1 MSFVHLHVHSH
12 YSLLDGL
19 SKIDQLVEKAV
30 AHHMP
35 AVALTDHGVMYGA
48 IDFYQKCKKAGI
60 KPIIGVEAYLAPKSR
75 LDKQPANTRYFHITL
90 LAKNLEGYKN
100 LTKLITTA
108 QLDGYY
114 YKPRID
120 WELLTKHADGL
131 ICLSGCLKG
140 EIPQTIIHNDEQTA
154 AQTVE
159 KYIKLFGKDNFY
171 LEVQHHPGIPEQ
183 QQVNQIIYQLA
194 NTYNLKTV
202 ATNDVHYLESEDA
215 EAHDTL
221 ICLQTKSK
229 KFEKDRMS
237 YLRDD
242 FSFRSP
248 QRMKQDFRDHPE
260 SIATTLEIAEKCN
273 LEISTGQYLLP
284 RYELPTGITA
294 EKELAKLCEHGLTK
308 RYPGKEKD
316 QTILTRLEYELSIIN
331 KTGFASYFLIVQ
343 DFVNWAK
350 NNNIIVGPGRGS
362 AAGSIVAYLTN
373 ITNIDPLQYDLL
385 FERFLNP
392 DRISMPDIDLDF
404 ADTRRDEVIRYVEN
418 KYGHDHVAQIIT
430 FGTMAARVAVRDV
443 GRVLGVAYSYC
454 DQLAKLIP
462 MFTTL
467 DEAIRL
473 VPELKEKYANEDDA
487 RNIIDTARKLEGI
500 SRHTSTHACGV
511 VITPEPLV
519 NYLPLQYAASED
531 KTIVTQYSLH
541 AVEDLG
547 LLKMDFLGLKNLTLI
562 EAAIEIIEKI
572 YNKKID
578 IEKIPLGDEKT
589 FALLQSGDTTGVFQ
603 LESSGMRRYL
613 KALKPTE
620 LEDIIA
626 MVSLYR
632 PGPMEFIQDYI
643 DGKHG
648 KKKITYLEARLEPI
662 LSKTY
667 GIAVYQEQIM
677 EIARELAGFTYA
689 EADVLRK
696 AVGKKIKALLDT
708 QEKKMIEGM
717 IAHTISEKTAKKI
730 WEFILPFA
738 RYGFNRAHAACYAM
752 IAYQTAYLKANYP
765 TEFMAALLTSNQ
777 NNLDRISVEIDECKK
792 MKITVLPPDI
802 NESYSTFTVVASTIN
817 DASPRIRFGLKAI
830 KNVGLGVVKAI
841 IKERKENG
849 AYKNLEDLLYR
860 VHDKDLN
867 KKSLESLI
875 KTGTLDNL
883 GERGQMLANLD
894 SLLQYNKYA
903 KKDDGSKQTT
913 LFGLTKQQAPKLYMK
928 DSEPTPENIKLIWEK
943 ELLGLYITS
952 HPLKSLAPFLQKT
965 NVKEI
970 RQLTSSLNPPISIV
984 GVVDKVKRIITRKN
998 ESMVFTTMEDYT
1010 GSVEVI
1016 VFPSLYKTTHDIWQ
1030 EGNTLLVKGKIS
1042 NKDNEIKI
1050 LAEEARKL
1058 DLEQIKRTYAS
1069 TATTMAGNQTKIAQT
1084 SLQITHKNN
1093 HVYLEL
1099 PIRTK
1104 PKFIEELKKIFHAH
1118 PGEYKVL
1125 VLIKQNKKFKQIA
1138 TNFSI
1143 SYNEAVRKKIELVY
1157 AEYNA

>member
-19 SKIDQLVEKAV
+19 SKIDKLVEKAIDF
-30 AHHMP
+30 HMP

-60 KPIIGVEAYLAPKSR
+60 KPIIGVEAYLAPNSRFDKSSH
-75 LDKQPANTRYFHITL
+75 QENRYFHITL
-90 LAKNLEGYKN
+90 LAKNLTGYKN
-100 LTKLITTA
+100 LTKLVTNGH
-108 QLDGYY
+108 LEGYY

-120 WELLTKHADGL
+120 WEILSQHAQGI

-140 EIPQTIIHNDEQTA
+140 ELPQAIIKNPNQTQA
-154 AQTVE
+154 VVE
-159 KYIKLFGKDNFY
+159 KYIDLFGKENYY
-171 LEVQHHPGIPEQ
+171 LEVQHHPGITEQ
-183 QQVNQIIYQLA
+183 AKVNEVIYKLA
-194 NTYNLKTV
+194 NKYDLKAV

-229 KFEKDRMS
+229 KFDQNRIS
-237 YLRDD
+237 YLHDD

-260 SIATTLEIAEKCN
+260 VITNTLAVAEQCN
-273 LEISTGQYLLP
+273 LEIPMGEYLLP
-284 RYELPTGITA
+284 SYELTNGITP
-294 EKELAKLCEHGLTK
+294 EEELKRLCLQGLSR
-308 RYPGKEKD
+308 RYPDKENDEK
-316 QTILTRLEYELSIIN
+316 IISRMNYELGIIN

-350 NNNIIVGPGRGS
+350 NNGIIVGPGRGS

-373 ITNIDPLQYDLL
+373 ITNIDPLEYNLL

-392 DRISMPDIDLDF
+392 ERISMPDIDLDF
-404 ADTRRDEVIRYVEN
+404 ADTRRDEVLRYVEN
-418 KYGHDHVAQIIT
+418 KYGHNHVAQIIT

-443 GRVLGVAYSYC
+443 GRVLGFPYTYC
-454 DQLAKLIP
+454 DKLAKMIP

-467 DEAIRL
+467 DEAL
-473 VPELKEKYANEDDA
+473 SDGSELREIYNNEEDA
-487 RNIIDTARKLEGI
+487 KTIIDTAKKLEGI

-511 VITPEPLV
+511 VITPKPLV
-519 NYLPLQYAASED
+519 EYLPLQHAASDD

-572 YNKKID
+572 RQQKIN
-578 IEKIPLGDEKT
+578 IEKIPINDEKT
-589 FALLQSGDTTGVFQ
+589 FKLLQAGDTTGVFQ

-613 KALKPTE
+613 KSLKPTE

-632 PGPMEFIQDYI
+632 PGPMEFIDDYI
-643 DGKHG
+643 KGKHG
-648 KKKITYLEARLEPI
+648 QKKITYLDSRLEPI

-677 EIARELAGFTYA
+677 EIARELAGFSYA

-696 AVGKKIKALLDT
+696 AVGKKIKSLLDT
-708 QEKKMIEGM
+708 QEKKMIEGL
-717 IAHTISEKTAKKI
+717 IRNGCNEKTAKKI

-765 TEFMAALLTSNQ
+765 TEFMAALLTANQ
-777 NNLDRISVEIDECKK
+777 NNLDRVAAEIEECKK
-792 MKITVLPPDI
+792 IGIEVLPPDI
-802 NESYSTFTVVASTIN
+802 NESYSTFTVVAKTIET
-817 DASPRIRFGLKAI
+817 DLPRIRFGLATI
-830 KNVGLGVVKAI
+830 KNVGIGIVKAI
-841 IKERKENG
+841 IKERKTNG
-849 AYKNLEDLLYR
+849 QFISLSDFLFR

-875 KTGTLDNL
+875 KSGTFDIF
-883 GERGQMLANLD
+883 GKRGQMLSNLD
-894 SLLQYNKYA
+894 LLLQYNKYV
-903 KKDDGSKQTT
+903 KKSESSKQTNI
-913 LFGLTKQQAPKLYMK
+913 FGLTDKSTPPLKLEPAEEI
-928 DSEPTPENIKLIWEK
+928 SEAKKLSWEK

-952 HPLKSLAPFLQKT
+952 HPLKSLASYLQQTNIKECKNLPNFLNQI
-965 NVKEI
+965 V
-970 RQLTSSLNPPISIV
+970 QIV
-984 GVVDKVKRIITRKN
+984 GVVDKIKKIITRKG
-998 ESMVFTTMEDYT
+998 ETMIFVNIEDYT
-1010 GSVEVI
+1010 TSTEVI
-1016 VFPSLYKTTHDIWQ
+1016 VFPSLYKTTRDIWF
-1030 EGNTLLVKGKIS
+1030 EGQTILVKGKVS

-1058 DLEQIKRTYAS
+1058 DINQLKRNYSPQNKTDKNSSVTQIA
-1069 TATTMAGNQTKIAQT
+1069 
-1084 SLQITHKNN
+1084 LQITQQQGKIF
-1093 HVYLEL
+1093 LQL
-1099 PIRTK
+1099 PIKTK
-1104 PKFIEELKKIFHAH
+1104 AKLIEELKNIFLNH
-1118 PGEYKVL
+1118 PGEKQVM
-1125 VLIKQNKKFKQIA
+1125 LIVHQEKQIRKIA

-1143 SYNEAVRKKIELVY
+1143 SYNEIVKQKIELAWQNY
-1157 AEYNA
+1157 GQ

>member
-75 LDKQPANTRYFHITL
+75 LDKQPSNTRYFHITL
-90 LAKNLEGYKN
+90 LAQNLEGYKN
-100 LTKLITTA
+100 LTKLTTTA

-120 WELLTKHADGL
+120 WELLTKHANGL

-140 EIPQTIIHNDEQTA
+140 EIPQTIIHNNEQTT

-159 KYIKLFGKDNFY
+159 KYIKLFGQDNFY

-229 KFEKDRMS
+229 KFEKNRMS

-260 SIATTLEIAEKCN
+260 SIATTLEIAEKCD
-273 LEISTGQYLLP
+273 LEISTGHYLLP

-294 EKELAKLCEHGLTK
+294 EKELLKLCELGLSK
-308 RYPGKEKD
+308 RYSGRETD
-316 QTILTRLEYELSIIN
+316 QTILARLEYELSIIN

-467 DEAIRL
+467 DEAIKL
-473 VPELKEKYANEDDA
+473 VPELKEKYANDDDTL
-487 RNIIDTARKLEGI
+487 NIIDTARKLEGI

-578 IEKIPLGDEKT
+578 VEKIPLSDKKT
-589 FALLQSGDTTGVFQ
+589 FTLLQSGDTTGVFQ

-632 PGPMEFIQDYI
+632 PGPMEFIQDYL

-648 KKKITYLEARLEPI
+648 KKKLTYLEGRL
-662 LSKTY
+662 
-667 GIAVYQEQIM
+667 
-677 EIARELAGFTYA
+677 
-689 EADVLRK
+689 
-696 AVGKKIKALLDT
+696 
-708 QEKKMIEGM
+708 
-717 IAHTISEKTAKKI
+717 
-730 WEFILPFA
+730 
-738 RYGFNRAHAACYAM
+738 
-752 IAYQTAYLKANYP
+752 
-765 TEFMAALLTSNQ
+765 
-777 NNLDRISVEIDECKK
+777 
-792 MKITVLPPDI
+792 
-802 NESYSTFTVVASTIN
+802 
-817 DASPRIRFGLKAI
+817 
-830 KNVGLGVVKAI
+830 
-841 IKERKENG
+841 
-849 AYKNLEDLLYR
+849 
-860 VHDKDLN
+860 
-867 KKSLESLI
+867 
-875 KTGTLDNL
+875 
-883 GERGQMLANLD
+883 
-894 SLLQYNKYA
+894 
-903 KKDDGSKQTT
+903 
-913 LFGLTKQQAPKLYMK
+913 
-928 DSEPTPENIKLIWEK
+928 
-943 ELLGLYITS
+943 
-952 HPLKSLAPFLQKT
+952 
-965 NVKEI
+965 
-970 RQLTSSLNPPISIV
+970 
-984 GVVDKVKRIITRKN
+984 
-998 ESMVFTTMEDYT
+998 
-1010 GSVEVI
+1010 
-1016 VFPSLYKTTHDIWQ
+1016 
-1030 EGNTLLVKGKIS
+1030 
-1042 NKDNEIKI
+1042 
-1050 LAEEARKL
+1050 
-1058 DLEQIKRTYAS
+1058 
-1069 TATTMAGNQTKIAQT
+1069 
-1084 SLQITHKNN
+1084 
-1093 HVYLEL
+1093 
-1099 PIRTK
+1099 
-1104 PKFIEELKKIFHAH
+1104 
-1118 PGEYKVL
+1118 
-1125 VLIKQNKKFKQIA
+1125 
-1138 TNFSI
+1138 
-1143 SYNEAVRKKIELVY
+1143 
-1157 AEYNA
+1157 